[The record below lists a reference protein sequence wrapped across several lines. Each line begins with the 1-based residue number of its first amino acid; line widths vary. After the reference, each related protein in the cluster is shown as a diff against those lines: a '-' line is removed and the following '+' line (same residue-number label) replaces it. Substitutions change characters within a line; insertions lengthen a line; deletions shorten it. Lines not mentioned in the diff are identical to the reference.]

1 MVPEK
6 ETLLDRI
13 EEIAK
18 NRGFFWPSQEI
29 YGGVSGFY
37 DYGPLGTLL
46 KKHIQDAIFDHYV
59 MQEGCLSVEAP
70 VLTSISPW
78 IASGHVES
86 FADRT
91 TECEKC
97 GEPYRADHIIKEK
110 TGKSAEGNTM
120 AEMDAMIKEN
130 NIRCPKC
137 KGALGRVYDYN
148 MMFKTFIGPGKNKIE
163 GALRPETAQT
173 TYMPFRR
180 LYEIARR
187 KIPFGVIQIG
197 KSFRNEIS
205 PRKSI
210 IRQREFTQAEIQF
223 FIAPSTIE
231 WKGFDEIA
239 PMEADALVKGSEKAV
254 RMKFSELVVK
264 KRVKQPIAYFL
275 AQSIMLFRKMG
286 MDMKKLRLRQHRDDE
301 RSFYSSDTWDIEFLS
316 DKYGVV
322 ELVGIADRTDY
333 DLKRHQQQ
341 SKQSMEVSGEAGKF
355 IPNVIEVAYGI
366 DRPMICIM
374 ESVMKE
380 EKERLFF
387 SFPSSIAPYQ
397 VAVFPLVRKDDL
409 PVKAKEIFDM
419 LRKRYYCAYDE
430 TGSIGRMYYRQ
441 DEAGT
446 PLCITVDYDT
456 MKDGT
461 VTIRDR
467 DTQKQVRVSEGSLM
481 DAIQGIFDGT
491 PMEKFGKIR
500 SP

>member
-1 MVPEK
+1 MPEK
-6 ETLLDRI
+6 EKLLDKI

-37 DYGPLGTLL
+37 EYGPLGALL
-46 KKHIQDAIFDHYV
+46 KKHIQDMILDYYV
-59 MQEGCLSVEAP
+59 MQEGCLAIEAP

-86 FADRT
+86 FADRM

-97 GEPYRADHIIKEK
+97 GEPYRADHIIEEK
-110 TGKSAEGNTM
+110 TGKGAEGKSM
-120 AEMDAMIKEN
+120 AEMDAILKEN

-137 KGALGRVYDYN
+137 KGVLGKVYDYN
-148 MMFKTFIGPGKNKIE
+148 MMFRTFIGPGKNKIE

-187 KIPFGVIQIG
+187 KMPFGVIQIG

-205 PRKSI
+205 PRKAL

-223 FIAPSTIE
+223 FTPPALDE
-231 WKGFDEIA
+231 WKNFDEIA
-239 PMEADALVKGSEKAV
+239 GMEAEALVKGSEKTV
-254 RMKFSELVVK
+254 KMKFSDLVSK
-264 KRVKQPIAYFL
+264 KHAKQPIAYFL
-275 AQSIMLFRKMG
+275 ARSLELFRKMG

-301 RSFYSSDTWDIEFLS
+301 RSFYSSDTWDVEFLS

-333 DLKRHQQQ
+333 DLKRHQEQ
-341 SKQSMEVSGEAGKF
+341 SKQSMEVTFDGKKF

-366 DRPMICIM
+366 DRPVICIM

-387 SFPSSIAPYQ
+387 SFPAAISPYQ
-397 VAVFPLVRKDDL
+397 VAVFPLVRKDNL
-409 PVKAKEIFDM
+409 PVKARYIFDL
-419 LRKRYYCAYDE
+419 LRKRYYTAYDE

-456 MKDGT
+456 LEDGT
-461 VTIRDR
+461 VTIRER
-467 DTQKQVRVSEGSLM
+467 DTQKQIRVHEDVLIDS
-481 DAIQGIFDGT
+481 IQRIFDG
-491 PMEKFGKIR
+491 EGIE
-500 SP
+500 SVGNAA